1 LIEENESADGK
12 INETQEPP
20 DEQMSDIDNS
30 EENGSQINASNL
42 STADSETQ
50 TITDADT
57 ILGTQTESLTS
68 PVVKK
73 EYFKFVDTQKLALKG
88 DYSQELIDNFD
99 KIGFRFTDKLEKEAE
114 KERQSITENSTSIG
128 SHKRTIQN
136 QSSVLNKQP
145 KK

>member
-1 LIEENESADGK
+1 MGTDFSHGLYAQKFQEKRENKLKVLIEENESADGK

-68 PVVKK
+68 LAVKK
-73 EYFKFVDTQKLALKG
+73 RILQ
-88 DYSQELIDNFD
+88 IC
-99 KIGFRFTDKLEKEAE
+99 
-114 KERQSITENSTSIG
+114 
-128 SHKRTIQN
+128 
-136 QSSVLNKQP
+136 
-145 KK
+145 